1 MRFDVRRIDHLRL
14 ARSTSNGK
22 LPEKLLPDAPF
33 SPPRKAIVDRRVRT
47 VLRRAILPP
56 TAAPQHMQEAA
67 DHPLIVRPFLAAHVR
82 RQMRLGL
89 APLRVVAPE

>member
-1 MRFDVRRIDHLRL
+1 MRLDVRRIDHLRL

-22 LPEKLLPDAPF
+22 LPEELLPDAPF

-56 TAAPQHMQEAA
+56 TAAPQHMQDAA
-67 DHPLIVRPFLAAHVR
+67 DHPPIVRPFLAAYVGRQVR
-82 RQMRLGL
+82 FDLL
-89 APLRVVAPE
+89 PLMVVEPQ